1 MPSFQPQRN
10 MAQQRAAYWN
20 HALRRM
26 VFVAASTSTSLLGR
40 DGTTSSMVTM
50 TPFFSSDPGDMGVN
64 FFSSGE

>member
-26 VFVAASTSTSLLGR
+26 VFVTASTSTSLLGR
-40 DGTTSSMVTM
+40 DGTTSLMVTM
-50 TPFFSSDPGDMGVN
+50 TPFLSSDGVVGDS
-64 FFSSGE
+64 FFSSAG